1 MASLAGSG
9 GLPDIFGDQNDNSNQ
24 PEASTLNPERSFYN
38 PITKDKVEFP
48 QLSDVIKE
56 YKKNTSEWPDH
67 RNFSKER
74 LCIVEKYDIS
84 DKK

>member
-1 MASLAGSG
+1 MASLGGSG

-56 YKKNTSEWPDH
+56 YKKNTVVHHSPGHPTH
-67 RNFSKER
+67 RATR
-74 LCIVEKYDIS
+74 PCPPP
-84 DKK
+84 